1 MKSFKYLY
9 IQLLQ
14 NIKKEVLIL
23 IICSSVEISVS
34 AQANYL
40 NFNILPKSGTIL
52 MFTHQDDDLIWM
64 LPFWNISEK
73 FIGAAMPTTP
83 RFEEI
88 IHNQQIYMDN
98 HGYNIDYESNWINP
112 WGKVSNIEY
121 QSFYWG
127 GGNPAYSYL
136 ENDHVITAWDNS
148 DLEIVRRETNK
159 IKAKIEQYIANPDVS
174 RIITHNNWGE
184 YGHNHHKAVNKAVRE
199 LAVKYRK
206 DVWMLGCDNGDFVDI
221 NVPSGLTYTLGNF
234 DGSLFNAVRDIYIYP
249 NSWWTWNRTYTP
261 SGDHKFIK
269 IVDAGNDLSSILTGE
284 NVTVPGPPQYETGSY
299 IFDGVDDYMTL
310 AGNSSTSFT
319 IGMWVRPDE
328 IKAMDISKM
337 AEYPL
342 SSTFD
347 RSFYLQNDGRV
358 KARIYDGQSR
368 IVTSTTPLSAGNWTH
383 ILMTGNGNTLKIYVD
398 GVLEGSDQCWF
409 SHIRIC
415 HT

>member
-1 MKSFKYLY
+1 MLSVILQIPVKSQALK
-9 IQLLQ
+9 
-14 NIKKEVLIL
+14 
-23 IICSSVEISVS
+23 VS
-34 AQANYL
+34 
-40 NFNILPKSGTIL
+40 FNSIPKSGTIL

-299 IFDGVDDYMTL
+299 IFDGVDDYIKVRVYPNPFHERFIVRIDSQKDNLFNLSITDFSGRLVLNGLKLQGNTENIIDITL
-310 AGNSSTSFT
+310 LPGIYFLTINSHEF
-319 IGMWVRPDE
+319 
-328 IKAMDISKM
+328 KK
-337 AEYPL
+337 L
-342 SSTFD
+342 
-347 RSFYLQNDGRV
+347 L
-358 KARIYDGQSR
+358 R
-368 IVTSTTPLSAGNWTH
+368 IVV
-383 ILMTGNGNTLKIYVD
+383 Y
-398 GVLEGSDQCWF
+398 
-409 SHIRIC
+409 
-415 HT
+415 